1 MRKGIRMVLKTSD
14 NKINSITET
23 DLYKSL
29 KQLQN
34 DINTKT
40 DSEWFDWI
48 SPRTNWDSD
57 LYNFRSNT
65 RIGINL
71 KNKN

>member
-1 MRKGIRMVLKTSD
+1 MVLKTSD

-40 DSEWFDWI
+40 DSECF
-48 SPRTNWDSD
+48 
-57 LYNFRSNT
+57 Y
-65 RIGINL
+65 
-71 KNKN
+71 